1 MSISMTRTLQTLAL
15 TLSFSLA
22 IISVSAQPPTDDPI
36 RVKKTT
42 DFTVT
47 GTGSAPEWQMT
58 TPITI
63 PQRQGKVNYS
73 TTMRILWSDKGIY
86 LLYESEDTKITS
98 TIREDFQDIFNEDVV
113 EAFFWP
119 DERSVIYFEYELS
132 PYNYELPILV
142 PNYNA
147 RMYGWLPWH
156 YEGAR
161 RTVHKAVIQEKNG
174 KVTGWTGEVFIPF
187 AVLTPLQNV
196 PPAPGTAWR
205 ANFYRIDYDVD
216 MAEWSWKKTGPSFH
230 EYEKFGKIV
239 FE

>member
-1 MSISMTRTLQTLAL
+1 MIRTLPVICLSALCIFTSISL
-15 TLSFSLA
+15 
-22 IISVSAQPPTDDPI
+22 SAQGANDDPI

-47 GTGSAPEWQMT
+47 GAGTAPEWQKAVPVT
-58 TPITI
+58 LI
-63 PQRQGKVNYS
+63 QRQGKVSYN

-86 LLYESEDTKITS
+86 LLYESEDTKLTS
-98 TIREDFQDIFNEDVV
+98 TIREDFKDIFNEDVV

-132 PYNYELPILV
+132 PYNFELPILV

-147 RMYGWLPWH
+147 KLFGWLPWH
-156 YEGAR
+156 YEGDR
-161 RTVHKAVIQEKNG
+161 RTVHKTLVHEKNG
-174 KVTGWTGEVFIPF
+174 KLTGWTGEVFIPF
-187 AVLTPLQNV
+187 VLLTPLQNV